1 MFIVHMLQ
9 PGVSKTFGDYEQ
21 NVFGMSTLDN
31 AQSVDIVFDV
41 YKNDSLKQTTRER
54 IGFGQR
60 RQVYLQIRNP
70 V

>member
-31 AQSVDIVFDV
+31 TQSVDIVFDV